1 MDVTVEAGW
10 LGAQLREVEC
20 RARWRAGS
28 AGRKARLPGAPTE
41 YDGHDNGTGNADRRL
56 MDVPRDGAG
65 RQVAHGEGERDVTG
79 ARVDGHCDGAVA
91 ALALGGV
98 SFAPD
103 NVVVSWQPPGGRL
116 ASTFRLKIFR
126 IFGGPF
132 PREQREDR
140 GSFPRSHFRRTVLG
154 GGRAEWTQE
163 RHGGHKRTGE
173 HGPPRKSAMR
183 TPRSSGRVLGCG
195 GMNGGCCRLSDH
207 LSAPFQLLHLHAA
220 RTGVADCAVHAA
232 AIIAQ
237 RMLRLQALSG
247 FVCIILSSGK
257 APVPY
262 GRVSISSAA
271 LKRSGG

>member
-1 MDVTVEAGW
+1 MYAPRGLPPPPRLRRRVRSTWRACPRDRRYCRVTRRARRRRRTSARPTGSRPVARSSPDPSSGGRPARADDGRSRTDQRELPPNLTAWEIRAMDVTVEAGW

-41 YDGHDNGTGNADRRL
+41 WDGHDNGTGNADRRL

-116 ASTFRLKIFR
+116 A
-126 IFGGPF
+126 
-132 PREQREDR
+132 
-140 GSFPRSHFRRTVLG
+140 RR
-154 GGRAEWTQE
+154 
-163 RHGGHKRTGE
+163 
-173 HGPPRKSAMR
+173 
-183 TPRSSGRVLGCG
+183 RSSRVDPG
-195 GMNGGCCRLSDH
+195 
-207 LSAPFQLLHLHAA
+207 AA
-220 RTGVADCAVHAA
+220 R
-232 AIIAQ
+232 
-237 RMLRLQALSG
+237 R
-247 FVCIILSSGK
+247 
-257 APVPY
+257 P
-262 GRVSISSAA
+262 
-271 LKRSGG
+271 